1 MNSKFSRK
9 YDWTRVSTMHEGGPV
24 VCDYIKIG
32 QNGKPKRESSDS
44 SLGFLGDSFSSNRTR
59 GFVQAKNKKVTSVPV
74 DIGWL
79 A

>member
-1 MNSKFSRK
+1 
-9 YDWTRVSTMHEGGPV
+9 MHEVGPV
-24 VCDYIKIG
+24 VCDYIKIE
-32 QNGKPKRESSDS
+32 QNGKPKRESLVIRTLRWD
-44 SLGFLGDSFSSNRTR
+44 FLEIAFLLNRTR